1 MLVAFLTRVPVPR
14 AFSQNGHAQ
23 IRARAEKTNKQ
34 TNKKV
39 AVKKT
44 DDAGGGGMRKG
55 TQTFAT
61 KKEVG
66 ETNQFFI
73 GTFDFHTAEIS
84 RTFLYRISL
93 ILVVPHI

>member
-1 MLVAFLTRVPVPR
+1 
-14 AFSQNGHAQ
+14 
-23 IRARAEKTNKQ
+23 
-34 TNKKV
+34 
-39 AVKKT
+39 
-44 DDAGGGGMRKG
+44 MRKG

-66 ETNQFFI
+66 ETNQLFI

-84 RTFLYRISL
+84 KIFLYRISL